1 MKQAFTLLFA
11 LSLFLTGCDPLQ
23 VLTIETKSKRNASIT
38 IYANKK
44 FLTSDRY
51 YVNNE
56 EGSLYKPD
64 SAGKIIFRLPDSLH
78 GSSYLMN
85 FGIGDWQPEEVV
97 DFAENIDSIVFL
109 NSRRRRVLKG
119 EDDIIPYL
127 WRRRRGFP
135 FKSCIY
141 IKAK

>member
-1 MKQAFTLLFA
+1 MRYSFTLLA
-11 LSLFLTGCDPLQ
+11 LSLLLIGCDPMQ
-23 VLTIETKSKRNASIT
+23 VLIIETKGKRNASIA
-38 IYANKK
+38 IYGNKK
-44 FLTSDRY
+44 LLTSDRFY
-51 YVNNE
+51 DRPE
-56 EGSLYKPD
+56 IDSLYTPD
-64 SAGKIIFRLPDSLH
+64 SAGKIVFRLPDSLH
-78 GSSYLMN
+78 NTSWFMN

-109 NSRRRRVLKG
+109 NARRRRVLKG

>member
-1 MKQAFTLLFA
+1 MKYSFTLLA
-11 LSLFLTGCDPLQ
+11 LSLLFISCDPMQELI
-23 VLTIETKSKRNASIT
+23 IETKGKRNASIT

-51 YVNNE
+51 YVSHE
-56 EGSLYKPD
+56 ESGLYKPD
-64 SAGKIIFRLPDSLH
+64 SAGKIVFRLPDSLQ

-119 EDDIIPYL
+119 EDEIIPYL
-127 WRRRRGFP
+127 WRRRRGLP
-135 FKSCIY
+135 FKNSIY